1 MDGFTPLYWHWL
13 VAGMV
18 FIISEIFLASF
29 TILWFGLG
37 ACLVGLALWIGID
50 FSLNGQLLL
59 WLFSSIIFT
68 FGWFKIIKPL
78 SVDRTMAGLS
88 REAVLGERGMLTKAT
103 GPSGQRGEVRFQV
116 PLLGSD
122 SWPCISNEQ
131 INAGETIEVKDVMG
145 NALVVAVLNS
155 TQSENSAKENKRD
168 KA

>member
-18 FIISEIFLASF
+18 LIVSEIFLASF

-37 ACLVGLALWIGID
+37 ACLVGLALWLGID
-50 FSLNGQLLL
+50 LSLNWQILL
-59 WLFSSIIFT
+59 WVFSSVVFT

-88 REAVLGERGMLTKAT
+88 REAVLGERGLLTKAT
-103 GPSGQRGEVRFQV
+103 GMSGQRGEVRFQV

-122 SWPCISNEQ
+122 TWPCISNAP
-131 INAGETIEVKDVMG
+131 IKAGETVEVKDVMG
-145 NALVVAVLNS
+145 NALVV
-155 TQSENSAKENKRD
+155 SALTPSAAETP
-168 KA
+168 